1 MVRRMKRRP
10 APPPSVDDIRL
21 FHEAIGP
28 VRTLQPRVAVVE
40 PKPGP
45 APEARQFQLDEAA
58 VAGELLTHSFDPS
71 QIEVG
76 EELLYLKDGHS
87 PKLMRQLRRG
97 QFSVRA
103 ELDLHQ
109 MTIPVAREA
118 IRLFLE
124 DARRHGEYCVR
135 IIHGKGLR
143 SKANGPVI
151 KKLTDTLLRRRDDV
165 VAYASAPA
173 AQGGTGA
180 VVVLLA
186 R

>member
-1 MVRRMKRRP
+1 MVTSMKRRP
-10 APPPSVDDIRL
+10 PPPPSDDDIRL
-21 FHEAIGP
+21 FHEAVGP
-28 VRTLQPRVAVVE
+28 VRSLQPRAETIE
-40 PKPGP
+40 PPRGP
-45 APEARQFQLDEAA
+45 QPEPRQFHLDEAA
-58 VAGELLTHSFDPS
+58 VTGELLTHDFDPA

-76 EELLYLKDGHS
+76 EELLYLKEGHS
-87 PKLMRQLRRG
+87 PKLLRQLRRG
-97 QFSVRA
+97 QFSVRS

-124 DARRHGEYCVR
+124 DARRHGEWCVR

-143 SKANGPVI
+143 SKSNGPVI
-151 KKLTDTLLRRRDDV
+151 KKLTDSLLRRRADV
-165 VAYASAPA
+165 IAYASAPA

-180 VVVLLA
+180 VIVLLA

>member
-1 MVRRMKRRP
+1 MKRRP
-10 APPPSVDDIRL
+10 AAPPSDDDVRL

-28 VRTLQPRVAVVE
+28 VRSLQPRAEVIE
-40 PKPGP
+40 PQPGP
-45 APEARQFQLDEAA
+45 APEPRQFMLDEAA
-58 VAGELLTHSFDPS
+58 VPGELLTHDFDPS

-87 PKLMRQLRRG
+87 PKLLRQLRRA

-109 MTIPVAREA
+109 MTVPVAREA

-124 DARRHGEYCVR
+124 DARRHGELCVR

-151 KKLTDTLLRRRDDV
+151 KKLTDTMLRRRNDV

-180 VVVLLA
+180 VVVLLS